1 MLKWLL
7 IGLLPYTIGWAG
19 PSMMIE
25 DCNNGLDDDGDGL
38 IDLNDPDCICKGIKD
53 TFFVP
58 SSLIRNPSFEQF
70 NCCPTGLAQM
80 NCATNWIQAS
90 PATSD
95 YFNTCG
101 FRQDVMR
108 GSPPQPL
115 PAGNGYVGFLD
126 LRTHPT
132 RNQTYKEYIGS
143 CLSNTMLA
151 GREYTLSFWIGFG
164 QRGNSYGP
172 RAITTL
178 GIFGT
183 PLCANL
189 PFGAANSWLCPTSYP
204 GWIELAKVTAS
215 GTNKWVKVKLKIKPT
230 RDINAIA
237 IGPECNRA
245 DGLYYY
251 FMDELLLEETVRFD
265 SIILGIQGN
274 PCSEQ
279 VNLISPISTVGSINY
294 QWYKNGIA
302 IPGATMKDFQIPRG
316 EEGKYVLKA
325 IDGNDC
331 ELSNVYDYNI
341 DTSVTQL
348 KREICK
354 GDFITIANQRFDSTG
369 AYSVWLKTARQCD
382 SLVQLDL
389 SVVEPIN
396 GLIDTSICEGKNISF
411 QGSTYDATGVYNWSA
426 KTRLGCDSLTE
437 LRLNVINTLRTQL
450 NFDLCE
456 GRQIKLDSLTIDTS
470 GVYSLLYKSAS
481 GCDSVVTANVNLYL
495 NASEVKDTLLCDGEK
510 ITIAGTDYSAT
521 GSYVIPLQTMHGCD
535 SLLRL
540 NLDIGNVYMT
550 TIDTSFCEG
559 GQLNIGQNI
568 YDQSGNFR
576 LTLQTNKGCDSV
588 FQINL
593 NVLPVNAVKLDTSIC
608 EGSVLE
614 LGSNQYSVAGTY
626 VVNEMNRF
634 GCDSS
639 FTLNLKVNSNTSAII
654 DTSKCGSASIRISG
668 VDYSKAGIYLQNHK
682 NATGCDSLLTINIA
696 ERPEYIF
703 HVDTVICDGDF
714 IELDTFQFFN
724 QGRYLIVQKSI
735 YGCDST
741 IDLNLKVNP
750 LSNTKIDTLIC
761 FNAQIAIG
769 GKMYLDSG
777 QYIEKLSAVNGC
789 DSIVNIKISKTT
801 KPRVNISTQDPVCYG
816 DLNGQINVSI
826 SGSKAPY
833 QYFWNDGDTRSL
845 RTQLGKGNY
854 ALVITD
860 ADGCSIAEQINLTE
874 PDPLEFDFTQFNPN
888 CINPDYGKLIV
899 SKLSGGVLPY
909 QLLING
915 QAVALTGNE
924 IALVTGM
931 HTLMLSDSN
940 ECSLVYQIDI
950 PAVNEG
956 LVSLNPDSIE
966 VIIGDSVWLNAKFEN
981 LDSIRSVEWQGPGNF
996 SCLSCPN
1003 TSLMPGLHGGYYTIK
1018 VVDQFGCEYF
1028 ARIYIAARQD
1038 IYVPNVFSPN
1048 GDNINDF
1055 FNLFSDRSVEQI
1067 DQLQI
1072 FDRWGNLVYIG
1083 RDITSN
1089 SQRGGWDG
1097 TFNGQKCLPG
1107 TYVYLFLFRDK
1118 LNQPHKLSGNV
1129 TLLR

>member
-1 MLKWLL
+1 MLKWLF
-7 IGLLPYTIGWAG
+7 IGLLPCSIGWAS
-19 PSMMIE
+19 PLLMTE

-38 IDLNDPDCICKGIKD
+38 IDLHDPDCICKGIKD

-101 FRQDVMR
+101 FRQDLMR

-132 RNQTYKEYIGS
+132 RNATYKEYIGS

-183 PLCANL
+183 SLCANL

-251 FMDELLLEETVRFD
+251 FLDELLLEETVRFD

-274 PCSEQ
+274 PCTEQ
-279 VNLISPISTVGSINY
+279 INLISPTSTVGSLNY

-302 IPGATMKDFQIPRG
+302 IPGATTKDYVIPRG
-316 EEGKYVLKA
+316 EEGSYVLKA
-325 IDGNDC
+325 IDGNNC
-331 ELSNVYDYNI
+331 ELSNGYNYNV
-341 DTSVTQL
+341 DTFITHL

-354 GDFITIANQRFDSTG
+354 GDFITVANQRFDSSG
-369 AYSVWLKTARQCD
+369 AYSVWLKTAQQCD

-389 SVVEPIN
+389 SVIEPTN
-396 GLIDTSICEGKNISF
+396 GLIDTSICEGQTISYH
-411 QGSTYDATGVYNWSA
+411 GASYDSTGIFNWSA
-426 KTRLGCDSLTE
+426 KTKLGCDSLTE
-437 LRLNVINTLRTQL
+437 LRLNVINTLRTPL
-450 NFDLCE
+450 SFELCE
-456 GRQIKLDSLTIDTS
+456 GQGIKLDSLWIDTA
-470 GVYSLLYKSAS
+470 GDYSFLYQATS
-481 GCDSVVTANVNLYL
+481 GCDSIVTAHVTLHKNETQ
-495 NASEVKDTLLCDGEK
+495 AIDTLLCEGEK
-510 ITIAGTDYSAT
+510 ITIAGINYSAK
-521 GSYVIPLQTMHGCD
+521 GSYAIPLKTTHGCD
-535 SLLRL
+535 SLLTL
-540 NLDIGNVYMT
+540 NLDIGKVYNTSM
-550 TIDTSFCEG
+550 DTSFCEG
-559 GQLNIGQNI
+559 GQLSIGQSVF
-568 YDQSGNFR
+568 DQSGNYT

-588 FQINL
+588 FNINL
-593 NVLPVNAVKLDTSIC
+593 NVLPTNSQILDTSICQGSSLVLGSMQYSLAGSYVVKELNQYGCDSIFTLNLQVKSNTASNIDTSLCGNSTIQIAGVDYSNAGNYIQNLINSFGCDSILTINIEERPEYLFNIDTSIC
-608 EGSVLE
+608 EG
-614 LGSNQYSVAGTY
+614 
-626 VVNEMNRF
+626 
-634 GCDSS
+634 
-639 FTLNLKVNSNTSAII
+639 
-654 DTSKCGSASIRISG
+654 
-668 VDYSKAGIYLQNHK
+668 
-682 NATGCDSLLTINIA
+682 
-696 ERPEYIF
+696 
-703 HVDTVICDGDF
+703 DF
-714 IELDTFQFFN
+714 ILLDTFRFFS
-724 QGRYLIVQKSI
+724 QGRYMISLKSI

-741 IDLNLKVNP
+741 IALDLKVKS
-750 LSNTKIDTLIC
+750 LSDTRIDTLIC
-761 FNAQIAIG
+761 FNEQIELG
-769 GKMYLDSG
+769 GKIYADSG
-777 QYIEKLSAVNGC
+777 QFLNVLRAVNGC
-789 DSIVNIKISKTT
+789 DSIVNIKISKSAE
-801 KPRVNISTQDPVCYG
+801 PNVNISQQNPLCFG
-816 DLNGQINVSI
+816 DISGQINVNI
-826 SGSKAPY
+826 SGSHAPY
-833 QYFWNDGDTRSL
+833 QLLWNDGDTKSL
-845 RTQLGKGNY
+845 RSNLGKGIY
-854 ALVITD
+854 TLVITD
-860 ADGCSIAEQINLTE
+860 NEGCSITEQINLSE
-874 PDPLEFDFTQFNPN
+874 PDPLEFDFTQFDPN
-888 CINPDYGKLIV
+888 CLNPDFGKLIV
-899 SKLSGGVLPY
+899 SKLNGGVPPY
-909 QLLING
+909 QITLNG
-915 QAVALTGNE
+915 QVIQLNGNE
-924 IALVTGM
+924 ISLTTGQ
-931 HTLMLSDSN
+931 HTVSISDSN
-940 ECSLVYQIDI
+940 NCSLVYQIDV
-950 PAVNEG
+950 PAVTEG
-956 LVSLNPDSIE
+956 MISLKPDSIE
-966 VIIGDSVWLNAKFEN
+966 VIIGDSVWLNARFQN
-981 LDSIRSVEWQGPGNF
+981 LDSIRFVEWNGPGNF
-996 SCLSCPN
+996 SCLSCPS
-1003 TSLMPGLHGGYYTIK
+1003 TSVMPGLHGGYYTIK

-1028 ARIYIAARQD
+1028 ARIYIAAKQD

-1083 RDITSN
+1083 RDIIPN

-1097 TFNGQKCLPG
+1097 SFKGQKCLPG
-1107 TYVYLFLFRDK
+1107 TYVYLFIFRDK
-1118 LNQPHKLSGNV
+1118 LNQPHKISGNV